1 MRIPRPTHPSAWAAV
16 GVYLVLLMAAI
27 LEQFGKTTNDTKTPL
42 IESPAAFLKG
52 SLGLWNPT
60 LSLGELQNQAYGYLF
75 PQGPFYLFADL
86 VDVPPWIS
94 ERIWSWLILVAACEG
109 ARRLARA
116 MAMSPWAAWVV
127 GMAYGLNPRIISQV
141 GTRTG
146 EILPMAAL
154 PWVTLPIVLALTG
167 RIGYRRA
174 ALFSAAAYMFTGAL
188 NATATVAILP
198 LAFIT
203 LLWGVR
209 RRLVPVA
216 ALAWWCGLVVVV
228 SVWWAASLMK
238 LRIFSPPFF
247 DYVEDADVTTKTTG
261 YTSSLRGASNWII
274 YNATGGDPTWPAG
287 FQLAYEPWM
296 VLASGLLAAVG
307 VLGLVT
313 FRSPCRAPL
322 AASVGLGVLCLV
334 VGHDATLGSPL
345 NGAVRDLLDGD
356 WDLFRNVSKIDPIV
370 RLPLAVGIGAAF
382 ARVAAWL
389 ASADTAAARRPRLRA
404 GTGRVGLAALTFLVL
419 VMAQPAVALNLR
431 TPGWDEVP
439 DYWQQTADYLDDQGP
454 NTRAWVIPGS
464 GFGVQTWGWTMD
476 EPMSSV
482 SDVPWVTR
490 SQVPLVPPETIRVL
504 SRLEEFLDS
513 GAGSPNLGAML
524 ARLGIS
530 DVVVRHDLDPSLAE
544 ATSINLVSIAMAR
557 SEGVSIEKSLGA
569 VDFGPAIEIYSV
581 DVPTAAPVS
590 VVPDGD
596 AVTIAGGSADVIDAV
611 GRGLVDPDQAAIVQ
625 GDEGWD
631 RPADVVGDAF
641 RLRERNFGRVHDA
654 EGAVLAPGEPRH
666 STRVVGNYPGN
677 PASRPVVARYSNV
690 DYVDASSSMAY
701 TDGFGEVRPENAPI
715 AAVDDDRSS
724 AWRSGFLADPV
735 GQWLDIHL
743 TAPQEIGKLTILS
756 TVANPVVGEVTQ
768 WRVAAGGETRRAEV
782 DPFTGVAEVDLTGIR
797 SDRIVVT
804 VAGVNKDRS
813 DAPVSV
819 EDIDFDG
826 PAAERTLV
834 VPPAD
839 TAPDAAYVFTA
850 QPEVR
855 ACITTLLAPDCSLG
869 RGRLSDESS
878 GIDRTFEVA
887 HNETVRLTGTVVAR
901 ARPAADRLLE
911 PIGGPVVVRS
921 SSTLASDPTVSA
933 RMSYDGNGSTSWI
946 ANPVDP
952 TPTLTVDF
960 AVPRT
965 ISRIGVAQPAQPAV
979 TPTVAII
986 RANGEER
993 VVKLGDLDSFEPLR
1007 AQRFKIEFRNPTRG
1021 LAPVG
1026 MSELY
1031 LGPRGVTLP
1040 FDGAAETGTLCG
1052 FGPVVE
1058 LDGKEYG
1065 TSVDGFMG
1073 NVVSAGPLDLTLC
1086 NAEGIADGELE
1097 LSAGTHH
1104 LRVVSTEEFQPVIAA
1119 LKTTAPA
1126 TAREPS
1132 REVEVM
1138 SDEPSIQHL
1147 ELGPGDAAI
1156 LRTTRNYNA
1165 GWVAELDGKELPVQR
1180 VDGWAQGWRVPAG
1193 EGGALVIRYAP
1204 ERSYVVLLFSGLAVA
1219 LGLLALALVL
1229 MTRTRL
1235 APERQPPETPVAPR
1249 WRDHRVLAGLLVGA
1263 ALPAWVG
1270 GGVPAAAGLALA
1282 TGFVLLRRRRPALWL
1297 AGLLLAAGPVVVAV
1311 SLQTDRGAEQPV
1323 ADLLTGA
1330 GLSLALGS
1338 MLVRPG
1344 TRREPA
1350 PT

>member
-1 MRIPRPTHPSAWAAV
+1 MRISRPSHPSTWAAI

-52 SLGLWNPT
+52 SLGLWNPM

-75 PQGPFYLFADL
+75 PQGPFFLLADL
-86 VDVPPWIS
+86 ADVPPWIS
-94 ERIWSWLILVAACEG
+94 ERLWSWVILVAACEG

-146 EILPMAAL
+146 EILPTAAL
-154 PWVTLPIVLALTG
+154 PWVALPIVLALTG
-167 RIGYRRA
+167 RIGIRRA

-198 LAFIT
+198 LVFIT

-209 RRLVPVA
+209 RRLVPRA
-216 ALAWWCGLVVVV
+216 ALVWWCGLIALV

-261 YTSSLRGASNWII
+261 YTSALRGASNWVV
-274 YNATGGDPTWPAG
+274 YNSTGGYPTWPAG

-313 FRSPCRAPL
+313 FSSPWRTPL
-322 AASVGLGVLCLV
+322 VLSVVLGVLCLV
-334 VGHDATLGSPL
+334 VGHEATLGSPL
-345 NGAVRDLLDGD
+345 NGGVRDLLDGN
-356 WDLFRNVSKIDPIV
+356 WDLFRNVSKIDPIL
-370 RLPLAVGIGAAF
+370 RLPLAVGMGAAF
-382 ARVAAWL
+382 ARLAAWVVSARTV
-389 ASADTAAARRPRLRA
+389 ASRRPRARA
-404 GTGRVGLAALTFLVL
+404 SAGRVGLAALTFLVL

-439 DYWQQTADYLDDQGP
+439 DYWHQTADYLDDQGP
-454 NTRAWVIPGS
+454 DTRAWVIPGS

-504 SRLEEFLDS
+504 SRLEEFLAS

-530 DVVVRHDLDPSLAE
+530 DIVVRHDLDPSLSD

-557 SEGVSIEKSLGA
+557 SEGVTIERTIGNIDL
-569 VDFGPAIEIYSV
+569 GPAIEIYSV
-581 DVPTAAPVS
+581 DVPTAASIS

-596 AVTIAGGSADVIDAV
+596 AVTVAGASPDVIDAV

-625 GDEGWD
+625 GDDGWD
-631 RPADVVGDAF
+631 RPADVVGDAY

-666 STRVVGNYPGN
+666 STRLIGNYPGN
-677 PASRPVVARYSNV
+677 PGSRPVVARYSNI

-701 TDGFGEVRPENAPI
+701 TDGFGEVRPENAPF
-715 AAVDDDRSS
+715 AVVDDDRSS

-743 TAPQEIGKLTILS
+743 TDPQEIGEVTIRS
-756 TVANPVVGEVTQ
+756 TVANPVVGEVTK
-768 WRVAAGGETRRAEV
+768 WRVEAGGETRRAEV
-782 DPFTGVAEVDLTGIR
+782 DPFTGLAEVDLTGVR
-797 SDRIVVT
+797 ADRLRVT
-804 VAGVNKDRS
+804 VLGVNKDRGG
-813 DAPVSV
+813 APVSV
-819 EDIDFDG
+819 QDIDFDG

-834 VPPAD
+834 VPPAE

-855 ACITTLLAPDCSLG
+855 ACITTLLAPDCSFG
-869 RGRLSDESS
+869 RGRLSDESA
-878 GIDRTFEVA
+878 GIDRTFEVDA
-887 HNETVRLTGTVVAR
+887 PETVRLTGTVVAR

-946 ANPVDP
+946 ANPLDP
-952 TPTLTVDF
+952 NPTLTVDF

-965 ISRIGVAQPAQPAV
+965 LSRIGVAQPAQPAV
-979 TPTVAII
+979 TPTEAIV

-993 VVKLGDLDSFEPLR
+993 VVELGDFGAFEPLR
-1007 AQRFKIEFRNPTRG
+1007 AQRFTIEFRNPTRG
-1021 LAPVG
+1021 LAPIG
-1026 MSELY
+1026 LSELY

-1040 FDGAAETGTLCG
+1040 FAGSAETGTLCG

-1086 NAEGIADGELE
+1086 DDDGIADGELE

-1119 LKTTAPA
+1119 LKTTQPAPE
-1126 TAREPS
+1126 REPA
-1132 REVEVM
+1132 RDLEVL
-1138 SDEPSIQHL
+1138 SDEPSIQRA

-1156 LRTTRNYNA
+1156 VRTTRNYNT
-1165 GWVAELDGKELPVQR
+1165 GWVAELDGKTLPVQR

-1193 EGGALVIRYAP
+1193 DGGALVIRYAP

-1219 LGLLALALVL
+1219 LGVLVLALVL

-1235 APERQPPETPVAPR
+1235 TPGRQPPETVAPGR
-1249 WRDHRVLAGLLVGA
+1249 WRDRRVLAGLLVGA
-1263 ALPAWVG
+1263 TLPAWLG
-1270 GGVPAAAGLALA
+1270 GGVPAAAGFALA
-1282 TGFVLLRRRRPALWL
+1282 ACFVLLGRRWPALWL
-1297 AGLLLAAGPVVVAV
+1297 AGLLLVAGPLVVAV
-1311 SLQTDRGAEQPV
+1311 SLQLDRGADLWQ
-1323 ADLLTGA
+1323 ADLLTGT
-1330 GLSLALGS
+1330 GLTLAIGS
-1338 MLVRPG
+1338 TLVRSA